1 MLRRKVP
8 QPIRHD
14 RVGGGMNAHAMEHHM
29 PYDANLER
37 RIRERA
43 FQIWIEEGQP
53 SGRDKDHWLIA
64 EAELVSGTSPP
75 LQPEQPIGEVAEAQR
90 QTQELK
96 VSQAPSIVGGMN
108 PDDVTR

>member
-1 MLRRKVP
+1 M
-8 QPIRHD
+8 QHT
-14 RVGGGMNAHAMEHHM
+14 M

-53 SGRDKDHWLIA
+53 IGRDREHWLMA
-64 EAELVSGTSPP
+64 EAELVSGASPP
-75 LQPEQPIGEVAEAQR
+75 LQPDQPIGEIGQAQEQAQR
-90 QTQELK
+90 RTGH
-96 VSQAPSIVGGMN
+96 QAPSIAGGTN

>member
-1 MLRRKVP
+1 M
-8 QPIRHD
+8 QHT
-14 RVGGGMNAHAMEHHM
+14 M

-53 SGRDKDHWLIA
+53 TGRDEAHWMMA
-64 EAELVSGTSPP
+64 EAELVSGSSPP
-75 LQPEQPIGEVAEAQR
+75 LQPDQPIGEIAQA
-90 QTQELK
+90 QEQAQEQAHK
-96 VSQAPSIVGGMN
+96 RAGHQAPSIAGGSN

>member
-1 MLRRKVP
+1 
-8 QPIRHD
+8 
-14 RVGGGMNAHAMEHHM
+14 MEHAM

-53 SGRDKDHWLIA
+53 LGRDQEHWLIA
-64 EAELVSGTSPP
+64 EAELVPGASPP
-75 LQPEQPIGEVAEAQR
+75 LQPDQPIGEIAQAQE
-90 QTQELK
+90 QTQRSQQGRTDE
-96 VSQAPSIVGGMN
+96 QAPSIAGGTN

>member
-1 MLRRKVP
+1 
-8 QPIRHD
+8 
-14 RVGGGMNAHAMEHHM
+14 M

-53 SGRDKDHWLIA
+53 DGRDRDHWLIA
-64 EAELVSGTSPP
+64 EAELVSGPSPP
-75 LQPEQPIGEVAEAQR
+75 LQPDQPIGEIAQAQE
-90 QTQELK
+90 QTQRTAMP
-96 VSQAPSIVGGMN
+96 SPSIAGGNN

>member
-1 MLRRKVP
+1 
-8 QPIRHD
+8 
-14 RVGGGMNAHAMEHHM
+14 M

-53 SGRDKDHWLIA
+53 LGRDQEHWLIA
-64 EAELVSGTSPP
+64 EAEPVPGASPP
-75 LQPEQPIGEVAEAQR
+75 LQPDQPIGEIAEAQEQAQR
-90 QTQELK
+90 QMQRSQQGRTNE
-96 VSQAPSIVGGMN
+96 QAPSIVGGTN

>member
-1 MLRRKVP
+1 
-8 QPIRHD
+8 
-14 RVGGGMNAHAMEHHM
+14 MEHPM

-53 SGRDKDHWLIA
+53 LGRDQEHWLIA
-64 EAELVSGTSPP
+64 EAELVPGASPP
-75 LQPEQPIGEVAEAQR
+75 LQPDQPIGEIAQAQEQAQE
-90 QTQELK
+90 QTQRSQLGRTDE
-96 VSQAPSIVGGMN
+96 QAPSIAGGTN

>member
-1 MLRRKVP
+1 
-8 QPIRHD
+8 
-14 RVGGGMNAHAMEHHM
+14 M

-53 SGRDKDHWLIA
+53 LGRDQEHWLTA
-64 EAELVSGTSPP
+64 EAELVPGSSPP
-75 LQPEQPIGEVAEAQR
+75 LQPDQPNGEIAQAQEQAQEQAPR
-90 QTQELK
+90 SQQGRTNE
-96 VSQAPSIVGGMN
+96 QAPSIAGGTN